1 MEVRRGSGRRRGE
14 RLAELVALERV
25 AHAEQEAA
33 VGEHARVDLLR
44 ARRARARLASGAA
57 GQPVLGRAQQLGVLL
72 LELRHSRLE
81 TSDPLLVRT
90 PAARCERRT
99 I

>member
-1 MEVRRGSGRRRGE
+1 MEVGRGSGRRRGE

-44 ARRARARLASGAA
+44 ARRARLASGAA